1 MNSFRFQTR
10 ILSFPAHNNTNSDSD
25 VKCNQT
31 INLPYGPGFL
41 DRPKNRGSNRKLPL
55 CLDIR
60 PDWALGLGLASGFY
74 YRLGYGYIAFSRD
87 FDVGSVGLDN

>member
-10 ILSFPAHNNTNSDSD
+10 NLSFLAHNNTNSRPH

-31 INLPYGPGFL
+31 INLPCGPGFL
-41 DRPKNRGSNRKLPL
+41 DRPKSRGSNRKLPL
-55 CLDIR
+55 RLDIR
-60 PDWALGLGLASGFY
+60 PNGALGFEFWAGFY
-74 YRLGYGYIAFSRD
+74 YRLGYRHIASSRD